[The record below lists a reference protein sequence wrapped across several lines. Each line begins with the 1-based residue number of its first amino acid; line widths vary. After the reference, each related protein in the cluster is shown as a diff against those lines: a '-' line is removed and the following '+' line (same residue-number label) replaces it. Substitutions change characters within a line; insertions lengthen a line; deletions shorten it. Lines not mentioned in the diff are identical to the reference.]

1 MKKVL
6 VLGAGLV
13 AKPLVRYLLEHNFQ
27 LTVASR
33 TLSKAEAL
41 IDNHPNGKAV
51 KWTVDEK
58 KKLDEMVENS
68 DVAISLLPYI
78 YHLEVAE
85 LCLKHKKHLITTSYV
100 KPEMK
105 ALNSKAKEAGVLF
118 LNEIGLDP
126 GIDHMSAMRLIH
138 YVQDKGGKVISF
150 KSYCGALPAP
160 EAADNPLKYK
170 FGWSP
175 RGVVLA
181 GRNDA
186 KFLWEGKEVYV
197 KREDLFATTH
207 EIEVEGVGKLEVYP
221 NRDSISYIELY
232 GLKGIKTMFRGTL
245 RYPGWCSVWKVL
257 SRMGYLE
264 LEEVETDN
272 KTYLDLTAEI
282 LKTDKDSVKNTIKE
296 KFEADNEVL
305 SKLEW
310 IGIFENKTIA
320 KGKLPIL
327 DVLADLLVSK
337 MSYKDGERDMT
348 VLYHEVIGEYQD
360 GKKEKLTSTLVD
372 FGVFGKETSVART
385 VALPAAIATK
395 LLLEGKIKITG
406 VHIPVIP
413 EIYNPVLDEL
423 ENSGIVCKE
432 KIMDEK

>member
-1 MKKVL
+1 MKKIL

-13 AKPLVRYLLEHNFQ
+13 SKPLVRYLLEHNFEVI
-27 LTVASR
+27 VASR

-41 IDNHPNGKAV
+41 IENHPNGKAIQWV
-51 KWTVDEK
+51 VEEK
-58 KKLDEMVENS
+58 EKLDQMVKDSE
-68 DVAISLLPYI
+68 VVISLLPYI
-78 YHLEVAE
+78 YHLQVAQTA
-85 LCLKHKKHLITTSYV
+85 LKHKKHLVTTSYV

-105 ALNSKAKEAGVLF
+105 ALNEKAKSAGVLF

-138 YVQDKGGKVISF
+138 HVQDKGGNVVSF

-186 KFLWEGKEVYV
+186 KFLWDGKEVYV

-207 EIEVEGVGKLEVYP
+207 EIEVNGVGTLEVYP
-221 NRDSISYIELY
+221 NRDSLSYIELY
-232 GLKGIKTMFRGTL
+232 GLSGIKTMFRGTL
-245 RYPGWCSVWKVL
+245 RYPGWCAVWKVL

-264 LEEVETDN
+264 LEEVDTEN
-272 KTYLDLTAEI
+272 ISYLELTAKI
-282 LKTDKDSVKNTIKE
+282 LNTSKDNVRNVLKE
-296 KFEADNEVL
+296 KYEADDTVIE
-305 SKLEW
+305 KLEW
-310 IGIFENKTIA
+310 IGIFDTSPIN
-320 KGKLPIL
+320 KGKIAPL
-327 DVLADLLVSK
+327 DVLTELLLSK
-337 MSYKDGERDMT
+337 MEYKPGERDMT
-348 VLYHEVIGEYQD
+348 VLHHQVIGEYPD
-360 GKKEKLTSTLVD
+360 GKKELLTSTLVD
-372 FGVFGKETSVART
+372 YGVFGEETSVART
-385 VALPAAIATK
+385 VALPAAIATR
-395 LLLEGKIKITG
+395 LIVEGKIKTTG

-423 ENSGIVCKE
+423 ENIGIKCE
-432 KIMDEK
+432 EDINEI